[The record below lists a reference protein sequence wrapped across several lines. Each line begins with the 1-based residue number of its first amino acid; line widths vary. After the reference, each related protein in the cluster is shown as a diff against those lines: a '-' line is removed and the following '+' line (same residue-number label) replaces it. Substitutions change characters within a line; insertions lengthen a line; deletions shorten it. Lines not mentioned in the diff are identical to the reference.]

1 MSIGG
6 NICGGNVGGGTVG
19 GGTVGGGTVGG
30 GTVGGGNDAVPS
42 HRLIPINVIPLVLN
56 MINFEKVT
64 WTDCPFSH
72 TKYLRSLRR

>member
-6 NICGGNVGGGTVG
+6 NICGGNF
-19 GGTVGGGTVGG
+19 GG

-42 HRLIPINVIPLVLN
+42 HRLIPITVIPLVLN

>member
-6 NICGGNVGGGTVG
+6 NICGGN
-19 GGTVGGGTVGG
+19 VGGGTVGG

-42 HRLIPINVIPLVLN
+42 HRLIPITVIPLVLN

-64 WTDCPFSH
+64 WTD
-72 TKYLRSLRR
+72 